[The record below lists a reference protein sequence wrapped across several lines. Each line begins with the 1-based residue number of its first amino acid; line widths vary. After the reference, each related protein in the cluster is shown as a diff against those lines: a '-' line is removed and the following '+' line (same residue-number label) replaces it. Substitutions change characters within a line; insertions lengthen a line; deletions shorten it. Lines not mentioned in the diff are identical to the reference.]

1 MKYWAPMLKH
11 LYIYIYA
18 YIMCGKV
25 DVDPST
31 LVFPEREALLTSTRH
46 ASQKL
51 HISVLGSYSG
61 RPEGP

>member
-1 MKYWAPMLKH
+1 
-11 LYIYIYA
+11 
-18 YIMCGKV
+18 MCVKV

-51 HISVLGSYSG
+51 NFSVPRSHFGH
-61 RPEGP
+61 PKDPQEIP